1 MPLSDL
7 TQEKQREFVRR
18 LLLSRLRLLVNNGF
32 YGLLLMHMKFG
43 LTDQVEHS
51 WTNGEAIELN
61 PDFLDSINDDELDYV
76 LMHEILHVVLHHCW
90 RGKDFE
96 PERFN
101 IAADIVVNS
110 NILKSY
116 NMDPKSITLSAN
128 GGVQMHQAPNGTEG
142 YEFTVEE
149 LYDLIELPPPTS
161 TIKGPGSVPS
171 AGGGGGDEGGSSSSD
186 AEGGDEA
193 GGGGG
198 DEEEES
204 VVSWEDGRAQR
215 VGTKAHSVAKG
226 GWDDHGHF
234 GELEPDDELRD
245 VWVRRFQDAC
255 ESIEIREKSNGRSLM
270 PAFAER
276 LLKELRKPQTDW
288 RTILNEFVQE
298 EITDYSFTPPDRR
311 FGDGPFFL
319 PDFNEKEAIV
329 KDVLFMVDTSGS
341 MSDDAITAAFSEIKG
356 ALDQFNGKLA
366 GWLGFFDAAIIEPQP
381 FETVEEFRVIRPKG
395 GGGTDFQIIFEYV
408 AQHMADRL
416 PASIIVLTDG
426 FAPFPQEHLAMDIPV
441 LWLLNNEDVQPPWG
455 KVARIVV

>member
-51 WTNGEAIELN
+51 WTNGEVVELN
-61 PDFLDSINDDELDYV
+61 PEFLDSINDDELDYV
-76 LMHEILHVVLHHCW
+76 LMHEILHVVLQHCW

-116 NMDPKSITLSAN
+116 NMDLKSITLSTN
-128 GGVQMHQAPNGTEG
+128 GGVQMHLAPNGREG

-149 LYDLIELPPPTS
+149 LYDLIELPPPTG
-161 TIKGPGSVPS
+161 TIKGPGSVPNT
-171 AGGGGGDEGGSSSSD
+171 GGGN
-186 AEGGDEA
+186 
-193 GGGGG
+193 G
-198 DEEEES
+198 DEEEDPEAP
-204 VVSWEDGRAQR
+204 WEEGRAQR
-215 VGTKAHSVAKG
+215 IGSKASSMAKG

-234 GELEPDDELRD
+234 GELEPDDELRE

-255 ESIEIREKSNGRSLM
+255 ESIEIREKSNGRGLM

-311 FGDGPFFL
+311 FGDSPFFL

-408 AQHMADRL
+408 AHHMADML

-426 FAPFPQEHLAMDIPV
+426 FAPFPQEHLAMGIPV